1 MSPPVDRVVGLS
13 AKAKCPIVLSD
24 KCVISVPKLKASE
37 LATAKASVL
46 KC

>member
-13 AKAKCPIVLSD
+13 AKAKSPIVVSD
-24 KCVISVPKLKASE
+24 KCVISLPKLKASA
-37 LATAKASVL
+37 LATVKASVL